1 MSLFSICNNCW
12 TCRRFDG
19 HCYAGNGDDD
29 YFPATKEQILC
40 RLSNKNANEY
50 DRQHMINFLK
60 HEYGIGYGHLTGSEL
75 LELTIQN

>member
-29 YFPATKEQILC
+29 YFPATKE
-40 RLSNKNANEY
+40 
-50 DRQHMINFLK
+50 
-60 HEYGIGYGHLTGSEL
+60 
-75 LELTIQN
+75 